1 MAYKQFLG
9 KQGSSMFIL
18 RNRITNTTIS
28 SVVIPNTCP
37 SIDII
42 PVGEV
47 PQNFRG
53 DNIDMVKG
61 VSFKVSIDIINVEST
76 DNIWHKIF
84 TLINQINLLRAN
96 KLTHALK
103 MYPLYD
109 ANMSG
114 NWGIDVI
121 PSEQIS
127 SDNIKKFINTA
138 QKITMAFV
146 SKYAVQDIPISF
158 QNIDSDTTVIIK
170 TPGHIIQVL

>member
-1 MAYKQFLG
+1 MAYKQFIG
-9 KQGSSMFIL
+9 KQGNSMFVL
-18 RNRITNTTIS
+18 RNRITNLVLS

-53 DNIDMVKG
+53 DNVDMIKG
-61 VSFKVSIDIINVEST
+61 VSFKMSIEIINIESI

-84 TLINQINLLRAN
+84 ILINQINILRAN

-127 SDNIKKFINTA
+127 SDNVKKFINTA
-138 QKITMAFV
+138 QKITMSFV
-146 SKYAVQDIPISF
+146 SKYAVQDVPNTF
-158 QNIDSDTTVIIK
+158 QNIDTDGTVNIK
-170 TPGHIIQVL
+170 TPGHIITI